1 MQYSGLSFAASLSQ
15 GDARRAI
22 RIDAACIPH
31 NKEEPRTMSDSRYCQ
46 IEDLADARAQLDEI
60 RHHIHQH
67 PELSYEEADTARFV
81 ADKLQSWGYEV
92 TRNVGGHGV
101 VAALK
106 SGTST
111 RTVGVRADMD
121 ALPINEQTGLD
132 YASIHDGKMHACG
145 HDGHTTVLLG
155 AAQQLAKTRN
165 FDGTVHLIFQPAE
178 EAGSD
183 SGAVR
188 MLADGLFER
197 FPCDAIFG
205 LHNHPGV
212 AVGTFGFRSGALM
225 AACDTVKVRVNGRGG
240 HAARP
245 HLAVDP
251 VVVGSSIVMALQ
263 SVVARNV
270 DPNEAAVITVG
281 SFHSGHA
288 ANVIPESAVLEMSVR
303 SFSPTVR
310 ETLEAR
316 IRAVVNA
323 QAQSYGATADIDF
336 IRGYPVLVNSEA
348 ETAFAREI
356 AEELV
361 GPERVIAPFPPIAGS
376 EDFAYY
382 LQQRPGCFVRLG
394 NGEGQPMLH
403 NPRYDFNDDNLTIG
417 AAFWTRLVERYLAK
431 APA

>member
-1 MQYSGLSFAASLSQ
+1 
-15 GDARRAI
+15 
-22 RIDAACIPH
+22 
-31 NKEEPRTMSDSRYCQ
+31 MSESRYC
-46 IEDLADARAQLDEI
+46 EVADLAHAREQLGEI

-67 PELSYEEADTARFV
+67 PELSYEEANTADFV
-81 ADKLQSWGYEV
+81 ARKLEAWGYDV

-101 VAALK
+101 VGSLK
-106 SGTST
+106 VGTSA

-121 ALPINEQTGLD
+121 ALPIQEQTGLD

-188 MLADGLFER
+188 MIADGLFER
-197 FPCDAIFG
+197 FPCEAIFG
-205 LHNHPGV
+205 LHNHPGM
-212 AVGTFGFRSGALM
+212 AAGTFGFRSGALM
-225 AACDTVKVRVNGRGG
+225 AACDTVKVRIEGRGG

-245 HLAVDP
+245 HLAIDP
-251 VVVGSSIVMALQ
+251 VLVGSSIVMALQ
-263 SVVARNV
+263 SVVSRNI
-270 DPNEAAVITVG
+270 DPNEAAVVTVG
-281 SFHSGHA
+281 SFRSGFA
-288 ANVIPESAVLEMSVR
+288 PNVIPEDAVLEMSVR
-303 SFSPTVR
+303 SFSPAVR
-310 ETLEAR
+310 ELMETR
-316 IRAVVNA
+316 IRTLVESQA
-323 QAQSYGATADIDF
+323 QAYGASAEIDY

-348 ETAFAREI
+348 ETEFARRV

-361 GPERVIAPFPPIAGS
+361 GPERVVAPFPPIAGS

-394 NGEGQPMLH
+394 NGEGRPMLH
-403 NPRYDFNDDNLTIG
+403 NARYDFNDENLTIG
-417 AAFWTRLVERYLAK
+417 AAFWTRLVERFLSETRA
-431 APA
+431 